1 MEQCSNKEWRTINGK
16 LDYNMI
22 YDTRRAEFLYLV
34 LAFLKLQ
41 AKSLQGA
48 QDLMPYNSTEHI
60 QY

>member
-1 MEQCSNKEWRTINGK
+1 
-16 LDYNMI
+16 MI